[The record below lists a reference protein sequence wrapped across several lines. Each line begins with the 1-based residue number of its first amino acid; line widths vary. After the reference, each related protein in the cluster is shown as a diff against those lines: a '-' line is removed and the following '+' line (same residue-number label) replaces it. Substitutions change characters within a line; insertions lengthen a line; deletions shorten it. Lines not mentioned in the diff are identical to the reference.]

1 MTLRLR
7 PVMSAS
13 FCSVCASGLLSWAN
27 CACITCGAYEG
38 PETSAQSEARD
49 PRPRPRQFQP
59 RATSRGSQYEGVES
73 QVPHNHAHSEAPPTR
88 LGASRRVGVAYLQL
102 FCCER
107 RPRPLGRL
115 RLTVLFRGHCP
126 LQRETVPWG
135 ATEAADHASPSL
147 LVAAWKG
154 PGGGELVP
162 GRVRSEVSGSGDP
175 RAIVPEPSASSLYY
189 CPFFKRRN

>member
-13 FCSVCASGLLSWAN
+13 FCSVCASGLLSCAN
-27 CACITCGAYEG
+27 CACITCGAQKG
-38 PETSAQSEARD
+38 PETSAQSEARG

-59 RATSRGSQYEGVES
+59 WRGLTRVPPNTHTRGGATSPAQPRPLRG
-73 QVPHNHAHSEAPPTR
+73 PAHTL
-88 LGASRRVGVAYLQL
+88 LGSPWYLQL
-102 FCCER
+102 FCGEG
-107 RPRPLGRL
+107 RPRALGWL
-115 RLTVLFRGHCP
+115 GLTVLFRGHCP

-154 PGGGELVP
+154 RGGGELVP
-162 GRVRSEVSGSGDP
+162 GRVRSEWLGAGIP
-175 RAIVPEPSASSLYY
+175 RP
-189 CPFFKRRN
+189 